1 MNPLGKKIVVYG
13 MAWVLIVMIMSQIY
27 DNVRGKGM
35 PVQTVA
41 VPTAIAGVTP
51 DADISRLAEL
61 QNCVASDP
69 QNVQCTIE
77 LAAFYYAAK
86 QWPQAQV
93 NYERAV
99 KLDPH
104 NVQSLLKLSGTYIF
118 QQKFD
123 QAVSTLQQAAVLS
136 PDSAEI
142 HLLLGL
148 SLSKVNPTRMDEA
161 VKEWK
166 SVIDL
171 APETTWAKQAQQYI
185 NESGNGN

>member
-13 MAWVLIVMIMSQIY
+13 MAWVLLVMVLSQIY

-35 PVQTVA
+35 PVQQA
-41 VPTAIAGVTP
+41 VIPTAVAATP
-51 DADISRLAEL
+51 DTQQERLAEL
-61 QNCVASDP
+61 QTCLAGDP
-69 QNVQCTIE
+69 NNLQCTIE
-77 LAAFYYAAK
+77 LASLYYAAG

-99 KLDPH
+99 QLDPH

-123 QAVSTLQQAAVLS
+123 QAVPTLEQAASLS
-136 PDSAEI
+136 PNSAEI

-148 SLSKVNPTRMDEA
+148 ALSKLNPPRIDEA
-161 VKEWK
+161 VEEWR
-166 SVIDL
+166 SVISL
-171 APETTWAKQAQQYI
+171 APESSWAKQAAQYI
-185 NESGNGN
+185 SETEGEN

>member
-41 VPTAIAGVTP
+41 VPTAVAVVTP
-51 DADISRLAEL
+51 DAEISRLAEL

-69 QNVQCTIE
+69 ENAQCTVE
-77 LAAFYYAAK
+77 LAAIYYAAK

-99 KLDPH
+99 KLDSH

-123 QAVSTLQQAAVLS
+123 EAVTTLQQAAVLS